1 MVDKKHQK
9 GNTMI
14 EIFLELNAH
23 LKSFKIN
30 KVDKLNSDKW
40 IGLEFKDRTF
50 RISRDR
56 LVWAKPVRSDD

>member
-40 IGLEFKDRTF
+40 IGLEFKGRTF

-56 LVWAKPVRSDD
+56 LVWAKPVRS